1 MRGFSCDAHR
11 RLTERAHSGAR
22 VALDDRGDH
31 ENALTTRGA
40 VRPYA
45 AALVTAGVLGAA
57 VAIGAMALLLSPQ
70 DPPPLE
76 PIQLQQPAGPDR
88 SDERRE
94 RLERRRRAERRERLA
109 ERRRRQ
115 AARRDRDESRA
126 PAPPSASPA
135 PPTPPPAA
143 PAPSQPAPSPPHPQ
157 PSPRPSPPPAPAP
170 APAPPPPV

>member
-11 RLTERAHSGAR
+11 RLTERAHSAAR

-94 RLERRRRAERRERLA
+94 RLERRRRGGGGGAPGGA
-109 ERRRRQ
+109 PPP
-115 AARRDRDESRA
+115 ARRGET
-126 PAPPSASPA
+126 PA

-143 PAPSQPAPSPPHPQ
+143 PAPSHPAPSPPQPQ
-157 PSPRPSPPPAPAP
+157 PS
-170 APAPPPPV
+170 